1 MLIEL
6 MAANAAFSVIKQ
18 TLSNG
23 KEIADAGS
31 ALTKYFGASQAI
43 EQKVKLGTGDVLG
56 AYQAKQ
62 ALERQEK
69 ELEFMLNKQGLLG
82 YYKYQLERQ
91 EKELEFMLNKQGLLG
106 YYKYQK
112 FRDEFHKKQKAD
124 VKKKKLRQAKINSN
138 INDGLIV
145 LGIVI
150 IIVAAAFGVFYYL
163 RTY

>member
-1 MLIEL
+1 MLAEL
-6 MAANAAFSVIKQ
+6 MIANAAFKVIKT

-43 EQKVKLGTGDVLG
+43 KQKATLGTGDVLA

-69 ELEFMLNKQGLLG
+69 ELEFMLNKQSLLG
-82 YYKYQLERQ
+82 YYSYC
-91 EKELEFMLNKQGLLG
+91 
-106 YYKYQK
+106 K

-124 VKKKKLRQAKINSN
+124 AKRRKVRQAKINSN
-138 INDGLIV
+138 IHDGLIAM
-145 LGIVI
+145 GIVI
-150 IIVAAAFGVFYYL
+150 MILAASFGIFYMFYNFE
-163 RTY
+163 R

>member
-1 MLIEL
+1 MLAEL
-6 MAANAAFSVIKQ
+6 MVANAAFSVIKQ

-43 EQKVKLGTGDVLG
+43 EQKAKLGTGDVLA

-62 ALERQEK
+62 ALERQEE
-69 ELEFMLNKQGLLG
+69 ELAWMLNKQGLLG
-82 YYKYQLERQ
+82 YYKYQQFRE
-91 EKELEFMLNKQGLLG
+91 EFN
-106 YYKYQK
+106 
-112 FRDEFHKKQKAD
+112 RKQK
-124 VKKKKLRQAKINSN
+124 VESKKRKARQAQINEN
-138 INDGLIV
+138 INHGLIA

-150 IIVAAAFGVFYYL
+150 IIVGAAFGVAIYL

>member
-1 MLIEL
+1 MLAEL
-6 MAANAAFSVIKQ
+6 MIANAAFSVIKQ

-43 EQKVKLGTGDVLG
+43 EQKVKLGTGDVLA

-62 ALERQEK
+62 A
-69 ELEFMLNKQGLLG
+69 
-82 YYKYQLERQ
+82 LERQ

-150 IIVAAAFGVFYYL
+150 IIVASAFGVFYYL

>member
-1 MLIEL
+1 

-82 YYKYQLERQ
+82 YYKYQ
-91 EKELEFMLNKQGLLG
+91 
-106 YYKYQK
+106 K

-124 VKKKKLRQAKINSN
+124 VKKKKIRQAKINSN

-150 IIVAAAFGVFYYL
+150 IIVASAFGVFYYL

>member
-1 MLIEL
+1 MDMLAEL
-6 MAANAAFSVIKQ
+6 AIANAAFQVIKQ

-43 EQKVKLGTGDVLG
+43 EQKAKLGTGDVLA

-62 ALERQEK
+62 ALERQEE
-69 ELEFMLNKQGLLG
+69 ELAWMLNKQGLLG
-82 YYKYQLERQ
+82 YYKYQQFRE
-91 EKELEFMLNKQGLLG
+91 EFN
-106 YYKYQK
+106 
-112 FRDEFHKKQKAD
+112 RKQK
-124 VKKKKLRQAKINSN
+124 VESKKRKARQAQINEN
-138 INDGLIV
+138 INHGLIA

-150 IIVAAAFGVFYYL
+150 MIVAAVFGVALYL

>member
-1 MLIEL
+1 MLAEL
-6 MAANAAFSVIKQ
+6 MIANAAFSVIKQ

-82 YYKYQLERQ
+82 YYKYQ
-91 EKELEFMLNKQGLLG
+91 
-106 YYKYQK
+106 K

-124 VKKKKLRQAKINSN
+124 VKKKKIRQAKINSN

>member
-1 MLIEL
+1 MLAEL
-6 MAANAAFSVIKQ
+6 MIANAAFKVIKT

-43 EQKVKLGTGDVLG
+43 EQKAKLGTGDVLA

-82 YYKYQLERQ
+82 YYKYQQ
-91 EKELEFMLNKQGLLG
+91 
-106 YYKYQK
+106 
-112 FRDEFHKKQKAD
+112 FRDEFFKKQKAD
-124 VKKKKLRQAKINSN
+124 AKKRKIRQAKINSN
-138 INDGLIV
+138 INEGLLV

-150 IIVAAAFGVFYYL
+150 IVVAAAFGVFYYI

>member
-1 MLIEL
+1 MLAEL
-6 MAANAAFSVIKQ
+6 MVANAAFAVIKQ

-43 EQKVKLGTGDVLG
+43 EQKAKLGTGDVLA

-62 ALERQEK
+62 ALERQEE
-69 ELEFMLNKQGLLG
+69 ELAWMLNKQGLLG
-82 YYKYQLERQ
+82 YYKYQQ
-91 EKELEFMLNKQGLLG
+91 
-106 YYKYQK
+106 
-112 FRDEFHKKQKAD
+112 FREEFHRKQK
-124 VKKKKLRQAKINSN
+124 VESKKRKARQAQINEN
-138 INDGLIV
+138 INHGLIA

-150 IIVAAAFGVFYYL
+150 IIVGAAFGVAIYL

>member
-1 MLIEL
+1 MLAEL
-6 MAANAAFSVIKQ
+6 AIANAAFSVIKK

-43 EQKVKLGTGDVLG
+43 EQKAKLGTGDVLA

-82 YYKYQLERQ
+82 YYKYQQ
-91 EKELEFMLNKQGLLG
+91 
-106 YYKYQK
+106 
-112 FRDEFHKKQKAD
+112 FREEFHKKQKSAS
-124 VKKKKLRQAKINSN
+124 KKRKVQKAAINSN
-138 INDGLIV
+138 IKDGLIV

-150 IIVAAAFGVFYYL
+150 IIVAAAAGVAVYL
-163 RTY
+163 RGWP